1 MEPIATTTL
10 VDGRAARVFTAGEGG
25 GTPVL
30 LLHGGSIDHA
40 LLSWGPVIPR
50 LAERRRVVAPDWPG
64 YGGSEGLGRPHGV
77 HDLVVWLRGLLD
89 ALDIARAD
97 LVGISM
103 GGAAALGSALATPER
118 VRGLVLVDA
127 YGLQSRIAAHRLA
140 YVATRV
146 PGLARLAYAAMRRS
160 RRLTRSAVG
169 TMLRDRRRLDDALV
183 DEAWAAVRLAH
194 AGEGFR
200 AFLRHEV
207 GPSGLAS
214 CYVGRF
220 AEVSAP
226 TLVIHGRH
234 DHLVPLA
241 CAERAARRIP
251 DARLHVME
259 TGHWPTREDPEGIAR
274 CIEGFLAAIDGPRT
288 VQAGFSPEAS
298 G

>member
-1 MEPIATTTL
+1 MEPIATTIR
-10 VDGRAARVFTAGEGG
+10 VDGRAARFFTAGEAGDL
-25 GTPVL
+25 PVI

-50 LAERRRVVAPDWPG
+50 LAGRRRVIAPDWPG
-64 YGGSEGLGRPHGV
+64 YGGSEGLGRRHGV

-89 ALDIARAD
+89 ALDIPRAD

-103 GGAAALGSALATPER
+103 GGAAALGCALAAPER
-118 VRGLVLVDA
+118 VRGLVLVDS

-140 YVATRV
+140 YAATRV

-200 AFLRHEV
+200 AFLRQEV
-207 GPSGLAS
+207 GPSGLAT
-214 CYVGRF
+214 CYIGRF
-220 AEVSAP
+220 AEVAAP

-241 CAERAARRIP
+241 CAERAGRRIP

-259 TGHWPTREDPEGIAR
+259 TGHWPTREDPEGVAR
-274 CIEGFLAAIDGPRT
+274 CIEGFLAAIDGSRT